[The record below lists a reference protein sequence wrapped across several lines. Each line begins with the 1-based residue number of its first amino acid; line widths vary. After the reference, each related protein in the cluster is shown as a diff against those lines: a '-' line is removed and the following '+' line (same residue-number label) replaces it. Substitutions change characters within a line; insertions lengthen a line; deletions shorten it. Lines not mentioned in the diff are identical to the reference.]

1 MELIFR
7 KPTLSDRSQI
17 DKFLDTLKNDYVPQF
32 SDKEKEEELNKIYT
46 GKSKSILALTL
57 KNQLVGYIVW
67 ENYSK
72 NKEYGYIANIGVHP
86 KYRRKGISTK
96 LMKMV
101 FDQIKKTG
109 FKGVYYTTWHKN
121 TGMAGLSKELKMKIV
136 KVYLDEKF
144 RGSGG
149 KTIIFRKVF

>member
-1 MELIFR
+1 MGLIFR

-17 DKFLDTLKNDYVPQF
+17 DKFLVFLKYDYVPPF
-32 SDKEKEEELNKIYT
+32 SDKGKEEELGKIYT
-46 GKSKSILALTL
+46 GKAKAILALTQ
-57 KNQLVGYIVW
+57 KNKLVGYIVW
-67 ENYSK
+67 EKYSK
-72 NKEYGYIANIGVHP
+72 NKEYGYVANMGVHP

-101 FDQIKKTG
+101 FNQIKKTG

-121 TGMAGLSKELKMKIV
+121 KGIVGLSKELGMKIV
-136 KVYLDEKF
+136 KVYLDEKY
-144 RGSGG
+144 RGRGG